1 MADTVP
7 QPVARAGSDLRPSPA
22 RAFSC
27 MISSKPYNN
36 PHHLMGEDTVTQLSV
51 PSPLTSPPL

>member
-1 MADTVP
+1 MANTVP
-7 QPVARAGSDLRPSPA
+7 QPVAGADGDLRPSPA

-27 MISSKPYNN
+27 MISSKPYNSR
-36 PHHLMGEDTVTQLSV
+36 HHLMDEDTVTQLSV